1 MKKFDNIFLAVA
13 IIIAI
18 SMCAV
23 VINWLGWVGITITIG
38 AGVIFGIGLISIWCA
53 NKK

>member
-23 VINWLGWVGITITIG
+23 VINWLGWVGIAVTL
-38 AGVIFGIGLISIWCA
+38 AGGIIVAIIAFSIWCSA
-53 NKK
+53 K